1 MNLLSFALVLF
12 GVLLNAA
19 AQLLLK
25 AGTNAIGHFEFSG
38 ANVLP
43 IGWKIATQPYIVGGL
58 SCYVV
63 SVDDGLVSV
72 RAGREPDAEVVV
84 TEDAATAAAVARG
97 ELSAH
102 TAFMTGRIRV
112 AGDIPALLAC
122 YEALGG
128 ADDAFGGVRA
138 VTTW

>member
-1 MNLLSFALVLF
+1 MDR
-12 GVLLNAA
+12 AA
-19 AQLLLK
+19 AGSEALRRAT
-25 AGTNAIGHFEFSG
+25 AGVRVRIQQVVRDGTDER
-38 ANVLP
+38 
-43 IGWKIATQPYIVGGL
+43 
-58 SCYVV
+58 CYVV
-63 SVDDGLVSV
+63 SVDDGLVRV

-97 ELSAH
+97 ELSAQ

-128 ADDAFGGVRA
+128 ADDAFAGVRA